1 MKFISS
7 RKYVDTSIIRE
18 ITVPFIV
25 VIFLFI
31 IHFFFLWKKNDF
43 AVIGFYYTL
52 FFYAYTCLLI
62 CMSLRF
68 KAAALALVHGGI
80 CDALWIEL
88 KSFELI

>member
-1 MKFISS
+1 MKFILS

-25 VIFLFI
+25 VIFIFI
-31 IHFFFLWKKNDF
+31 IIFLWKKNDF

-52 FFYAYTCLLI
+52 FFYVYTCRLI
-62 CMSLRF
+62 CMSLKF
-68 KAAALALVHGGI
+68 KAAALTLVHGGI
-80 CDALWIEL
+80 CDVLWIEL